1 MEFHYHNLKKKKKIL
16 FFGRVHKK
24 KGLDLLLRVI
34 KNLPNNY
41 FDEFSFDI
49 TGPGLN
55 EDVDNLKKKITEF
68 SLEKKVKYNPPI
80 YGDKKMAKN
89 FQEVIAS
96 LQSEI
101 DHSFINLEIGKPI
114 SNQVYILEQAASEML
129 RKVRFKKRTVNKS
142 LAFSKSD

>member
-1 MEFHYHNLKKKKKIL
+1 
-16 FFGRVHKK
+16 
-24 KGLDLLLRVI
+24 
-34 KNLPNNY
+34 
-41 FDEFSFDI
+41 
-49 TGPGLN
+49 
-55 EDVDNLKKKITEF
+55 
-68 SLEKKVKYNPPI
+68 
-80 YGDKKMAKN
+80 MAKN

-142 LAFSKSD
+142 SAFSKSH